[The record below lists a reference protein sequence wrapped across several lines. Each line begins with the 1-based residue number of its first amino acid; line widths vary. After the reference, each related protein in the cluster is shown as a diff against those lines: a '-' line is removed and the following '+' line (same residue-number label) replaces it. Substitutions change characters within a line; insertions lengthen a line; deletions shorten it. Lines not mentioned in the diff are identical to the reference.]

1 MNTTDKVLYGLLV
14 LSIWTLI
21 FWFVNRTVRINIS
34 RKKLDDTKN
43 RIVSIIHGLLAFWL
57 CTITLLIQPNLLE

>member
-14 LSIWTLI
+14 LGIWTLI